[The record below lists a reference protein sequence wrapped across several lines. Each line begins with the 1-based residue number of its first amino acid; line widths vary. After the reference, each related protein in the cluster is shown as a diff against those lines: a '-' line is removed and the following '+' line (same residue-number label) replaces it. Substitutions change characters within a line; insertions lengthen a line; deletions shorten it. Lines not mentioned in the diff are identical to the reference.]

1 MTPKEHSTN
10 HSHNDKNTH
19 GSRCRLHKD
28 WRVWVAFVLML
39 AGMLA
44 YVLSDDEAM
53 TIVARQAKPTA
64 AAQR

>member
-1 MTPKEHSTN
+1 MPSSEHSKN
-10 HSHNDKNTH
+10 HSHNNNNTH

-28 WRVWVAFVLML
+28 WRVWVAFALML

-44 YVLSDDEAM
+44 YVLSDDESM

-64 AAQR
+64 AAQH